1 VTAQPA
7 LHIDISIES
16 ALWQVIPDLEER
28 IEAAISAAA
37 RLADVALKPGA
48 EISLLLTNDA
58 QIRELNRAWRQQDKA
73 TNVLS
78 FPATQGNDLA
88 CAAMLG
94 DIVLARETCA
104 REAEEKGVPVAT
116 HATHLIVHGVLHLLG
131 YDHIDDDDANE
142 MEALERL
149 IMADLGHDDPYGD

>member
-1 VTAQPA
+1 MYEPDEI
-7 LHIDISIES
+7 L
-16 ALWQVIPDLEER
+16 DLEDER
-28 IEAAISAAA
+28 
-37 RLADVALKPGA
+37 LP
-48 EISLLLTNDA
+48 EI
-58 QIRELNRAWRQQDKA
+58 
-73 TNVLS
+73 
-78 FPATQGNDLA
+78 
-88 CAAMLG
+88 MLG

-104 REAEEKGVPVAT
+104 REAEDKGIPMPT

>member
-1 VTAQPA
+1 MTARPA
-7 LHIDISIES
+7 LHIDISIEC

-48 EISLLLTNDA
+48 EVSLLLTSDA

-78 FPATQGNDLA
+78 FPVMQGNDLA
-88 CAAMLG
+88 SAAMLG
-94 DIVLARETCA
+94 DIVLACETLQ
-104 REAEEKGVPVAT
+104 REAE
-116 HATHLIVHGVLHLLG
+116 HAG
-131 YDHIDDDDANE
+131 
-142 MEALERL
+142 
-149 IMADLGHDDPYGD
+149 